1 MADLTTQIKVLRQKV
16 NDMLSLM
23 SVGTKVRFGSTS
35 QKDIHDRLKPL
46 KVLLRIE
53 VVRKDVIM
61 RKRLRWR

>member
-35 QKDIHDRLKPL
+35 QKDIHDRLKSL

-53 VVRKDVIM
+53 AVRQDVIM